1 VNQKDSIQKTFF
13 LVLFVM
19 LSFLL
24 YLPVLGH
31 FFVSDDFKVLN
42 RVCNNGIIFIPGFFR
57 PLSDLTIY
65 ANFLV
70 GGLHPLV
77 YNSFNILVHAL
88 NGFLLFILCLSAP
101 FGVPENRKLL
111 FAFSVSVLFL
121 SYPFHNEG
129 VVWLLGRGASM
140 ACFFS
145 LGALL
150 IYHKIGNRPLKI
162 FCVCICYFI
171 GLSAFESILF
181 FPLIFFI
188 WIKISGE
195 PQKKAG
201 AWMLF
206 LTLTLLLHLALRR
219 FVSGYFLG
227 SYGEG
232 FLDFSLRS
240 LSAHAA
246 KTAARLMLPPMQQM
260 VWFTVLAFFVFLL
273 AGIFIVRQF
282 RNPSPRSHILMRMI
296 GMLAISCFIPILT
309 GISVHSSESDRFL
322 YFPSVFLCL
331 SVGYVIVTMVERAL
345 FRYVLILAIGIYQ
358 LIFLEI
364 NNRHWKQAGKIT
376 RAVVK
381 SFENNPVKGKS
392 IYLNLPEEIGGAFVF
407 RMGFQDAL
415 LLYRLDTTRY
425 VSIDT
430 TTGIP
435 GPGIPDT
442 ASDAIKGKLINEA
455 EYHWVRN
462 SLSCPRITRWGLPW
476 YETTAYDRIFIW
488 QAGHLKQESAC
499 IAVSR

>member
-1 VNQKDSIQKTFF
+1 
-13 LVLFVM
+13 M

-188 WIKISGE
+188 CATVCPRKLSTVRVALEKCREAWKVVPVVNGFGE
-195 PQKKAG
+195 
-201 AWMLF
+201 
-206 LTLTLLLHLALRR
+206 T
-219 FVSGYFLG
+219 
-227 SYGEG
+227 
-232 FLDFSLRS
+232 
-240 LSAHAA
+240 
-246 KTAARLMLPPMQQM
+246 
-260 VWFTVLAFFVFLL
+260 
-273 AGIFIVRQF
+273 
-282 RNPSPRSHILMRMI
+282 
-296 GMLAISCFIPILT
+296 
-309 GISVHSSESDRFL
+309 ESD
-322 YFPSVFLCL
+322 S
-331 SVGYVIVTMVERAL
+331 SAGYSFTPIMTPRTCAESSAIER
-345 FRYVLILAIGIYQ
+345 R
-358 LIFLEI
+358 
-364 NNRHWKQAGKIT
+364 
-376 RAVVK
+376 
-381 SFENNPVKGKS
+381 
-392 IYLNLPEEIGGAFVF
+392 
-407 RMGFQDAL
+407 
-415 LLYRLDTTRY
+415 
-425 VSIDT
+425 
-430 TTGIP
+430 
-435 GPGIPDT
+435 
-442 ASDAIKGKLINEA
+442 
-455 EYHWVRN
+455 
-462 SLSCPRITRWGLPW
+462 
-476 YETTAYDRIFIW
+476 
-488 QAGHLKQESAC
+488 ES
-499 IAVSR
+499 